1 MKAIWLS
8 PFLLM
13 GCISSHR
20 LAEVCAE
27 RYPVKEETKEIIIID
42 TLYTKGDTI
51 LVRFKDS
58 TAVVIC
64 PPIQT
69 ITKTKEVVKT
79 IENTAKIEALKES
92 NRKAVG
98 MVVDNYTQ
106 ENKELQRI
114 IDTKNKE
121 IVKLQDKYDS
131 ANKYKKRFFILLSVI
146 ILYFAAKFSVKK
158 WLSLL

>member
-1 MKAIWLS
+1 MKLIWLS
-8 PFLLM
+8 PFLFM
-13 GCISSHR
+13 GCISTNK

-27 RYPVKEETKEIIIID
+27 RYPVKEETKEVIIID

-51 LVRFKDS
+51 LVHFKDS
-58 TAVVIC
+58 VAIVVC
-64 PPIQT
+64 PPTQT
-69 ITKTKEVVKT
+69 IIKTKEVIKT
-79 IENTAKIEALKES
+79 IENTAKLEALKES

-114 IDTKNKE
+114 IDAKNKE

>member
-1 MKAIWLS
+1 MRILLLI
-8 PFLLM
+8 PFFI
-13 GCISSHR
+13 GCISTNK

-27 RYPVKEETKEIIIID
+27 RYPVKEEIKEVIIID

-58 TAVVIC
+58 TAVVVC

-69 ITKTKEVVKT
+69 ITKTIEVVKT
-79 IENTAKIEALKES
+79 IENTAKFEALKES

-114 IDTKNKE
+114 IDLKNKE
-121 IVKLQDKYDS
+121 IIKVQEKYDS
-131 ANKYKKRFFILLSVI
+131 AKKYKTYWWLAVSVI
-146 ILYFAAKFSVKK
+146 IVYFAFRLRK
-158 WLSLL
+158 WFIPV